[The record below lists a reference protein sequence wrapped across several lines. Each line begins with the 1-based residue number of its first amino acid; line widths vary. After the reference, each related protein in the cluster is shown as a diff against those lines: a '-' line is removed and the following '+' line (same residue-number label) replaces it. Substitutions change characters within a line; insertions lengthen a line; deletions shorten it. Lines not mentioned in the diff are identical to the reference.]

1 MQTEAVFENISDRI
15 QQEIKKAKSSI
26 YIAVAW
32 FTNQTLFDEIV
43 KKAKDGCSVS
53 LIISNDEINL
63 NSSINYELLN
73 IGKSNVYKIGDGKK
87 ELMHHKFCVIDHDLV
102 ITGSYNWSYKAEN
115 NFENI
120 IITSEDSFLAEQ
132 FIKEFIELQKQ
143 YYPNNKEEVSDFPLN
158 NIIKRLEILKNY
170 IVLEDI
176 DDVKSESLKL
186 MQYDFNLDIKNIV
199 QYIKNG
205 ELADAINRIEQFIS
219 KNNQVSIWTDPE
231 ISALKLEIKLLE
243 NQLVSFENEKT
254 ELEGFLQDFQRKHT
268 LKVGEIISQI
278 LKFRKLKFK
287 DDEEKFEEAEKDE
300 NEYNEQ
306 FEFEKNKDVFEVTED
321 EEKELKKAY
330 RKAVVLCHP
339 DKFSQESPEI
349 QKQAEQMMVELS
361 LAYEKKDLQKV
372 NEILSDL
379 QKGILTTKQG
389 DSISDKIKLRAIASR
404 LRIKIKEIENEII
417 NIKVSEQYQ
426 TIIEIE
432 DWDSYFEEL
441 KNKLNNELELLKQ
454 EIED

>member
-1 MQTEAVFENISDRI
+1 MHTEAIFENISERVL
-15 QQEIKKAKSSI
+15 QEIQRAKSSI

-32 FTNQTLFDEIV
+32 FTNQTIFDEIV
-43 KKAKDGCSVS
+43 KKAKDGCIVS

-63 NSSINYELLN
+63 NSSINYEILN
-73 IGKSNVYKIGDGKK
+73 IEKSNVYKIGDGKK
-87 ELMHHKFCVIDHDLV
+87 EPMHHKFCVIDHDLI
-102 ITGSYNWSYKAEN
+102 ITGSYNWSYKTEN

-120 IITSEDSFLAEQ
+120 IVTSDNSSLAQQ
-132 FIKEFIELQKQ
+132 FIKEFNELQKQ
-143 YYPNNKEEVSDFPLN
+143 YYPTDKEIVSDFPLN
-158 NIIKRLEILKNY
+158 KIIKRLEILKNY

-176 DDVKSESLKL
+176 DDVNIESLKL
-186 MQYDFNLDIKNIV
+186 IQYDFNSDLKNIV
-199 QYIKNG
+199 KHIKNG
-205 ELADAINRIEQFIS
+205 ELSDAIIKIEEFIS

-306 FEFEKNKDVFEVTED
+306 FEFEKNKEVFELTED

-330 RKAVVLCHP
+330 RKASLLCHP

-349 QKQAEQMMVELS
+349 QKQAEEIFKELGI
-361 LAYEKKDLQKV
+361 AEEKKDIKRV
-372 NEILSDL
+372 KEILNDL
-379 QKGILTTKQG
+379 QKGILTFTIG
-389 DSISDKIKLRAIASR
+389 DAISDKIKLKTIASR
-404 LRIKIKEIENEII
+404 LRSKIKNIEIEII
-417 NIKVSEQYQ
+417 NIKTNEQYQ

-432 DWDSYFEEL
+432 DWESYFDEL
-441 KNKLNNELELLKQ
+441 KTQLIKELDMLKQ